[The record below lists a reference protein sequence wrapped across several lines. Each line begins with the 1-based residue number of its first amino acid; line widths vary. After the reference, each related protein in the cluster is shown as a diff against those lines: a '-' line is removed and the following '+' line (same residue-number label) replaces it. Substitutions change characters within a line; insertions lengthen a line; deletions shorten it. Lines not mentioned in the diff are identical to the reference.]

1 MFIAALSYAYFAK
14 ALSGSYMKSTITQLE
29 RRFDIP
35 SYLIGIVDG
44 SFELGE
50 RWICFIW
57 NSRLLLCILGSWTSI
72 RSLSAAAYVLDA
84 ISISYLVGTFSFHS
98 ISVGNLLMIAFVSYF
113 GGRLHRPK
121 VIAVGCILMSF
132 GTFLI
137 AMPHFLIG
145 R

>member
-29 RRFDIP
+29 RHFDLP
-35 SYLIGIVDG
+35 SYLVGIIDG

-50 RWICFIW
+50 SGICFTW
-57 NSRLLLCILGSWTSI
+57 KCRLWILDSWTLM
-72 RSLSAAAYVLDA
+72 RSLSAAGYMFDA
-84 ISISYLVGTFSFHS
+84 IPTTFPVCPFSFPYV
-98 ISVGNLLMIAFVSYF
+98 SVGNLLVIVFVSYF
-113 GGRLHRPK
+113 GARLHRPK
-121 VIAVGCILMSF
+121 IIAVGCVLMSF

-137 AMPHFLIG
+137 AMPHFLVG